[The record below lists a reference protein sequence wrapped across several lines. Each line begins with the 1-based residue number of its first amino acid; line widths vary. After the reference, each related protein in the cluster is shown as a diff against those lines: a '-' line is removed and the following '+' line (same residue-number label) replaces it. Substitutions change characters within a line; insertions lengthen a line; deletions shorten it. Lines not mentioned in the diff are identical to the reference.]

1 MLRPLQDGLVRL
13 PSLWAF
19 QFPAEILRQKILFDA
34 LGTHGFQKRVAMEH
48 HGPRILTRKLVEP
61 VLEFH
66 PGNFSQ
72 RLSPNCGAGRTRESF
87 ARRGYF
93 FATSLLSEYQAPFQV
108 VTGLPSNE
116 GTARL
121 GVSGAGRSP
130 DGMVIGH
137 GDSPVRHAARRVFL
151 GYTSESIAGFLVP
164 KMKHRHRAGELLAE
178 SMERR
183 KPGR

>member
-1 MLRPLQDGLVRL
+1 MVSSGFLVFGRFNFRLRSFARK
-13 PSLWAF
+13 SCST
-19 QFPAEILRQKILFDA
+19 PAEHMDFRNVWQWNTMDREYSRASWLSQSWSS
-34 LGTHGFQKRVAMEH
+34 
-48 HGPRILTRKLVEP
+48 TRSISRS
-61 VLEFH
+61 
-66 PGNFSQ
+66 G
-72 RLSPNCGAGRTRESF
+72 LSPNCGAGRTRESF

-121 GVSGAGRSP
+121 GVSGAGPSP

-137 GDSPVRHAARRVFL
+137 GDSPVRQAARRVFL